1 MMRASVVIRSKDE
14 ADRLRLT
21 LASLAQQTVPAEV
34 VIVDD
39 GSSDHTSAVIAAALR
54 ELAMITLRHPVARGR
69 SAASNAGARAAT
81 GDLLIFLDGDTLA
94 APDMV
99 ERHLVAHEAQP
110 TAVLV
115 GRGGRFHFRGTRFLL
130 DPQTCTP
137 RPGEEAA
144 VARWPAAERARN
156 AVTLAELRD
165 DFAGL
170 VRRASPGLYPGAG
183 PQLLDRIE
191 LDALV
196 NHPDCEVLW
205 AAACGANF
213 SVRRDAFVEAGGLH
227 DDIDNNEHRAFALR
241 MVKRGAR
248 MVAFDDARAYHLT
261 HRRGWRDPL
270 QNTAWE
276 SRFYAQY
283 PEPAVKLLCVF
294 WSSLGANALIAPAE
308 RIESLP
314 ALAAAARGERGVDY
328 DAVRRRLGLQRL
340 PAPPGVATGSRVA
353 PAAMTGGVR

>member
-1 MMRASVVIRSKDE
+1 MRASVVIRSKDE

-21 LASLAQQTVPAEV
+21 LASLARQTVPVEV
-34 VIVDD
+34 VVVDD
-39 GSSDHTSAVIAAALR
+39 GSSDHTSAVIAAAMADMPIVALH
-54 ELAMITLRHPVARGR
+54 HPVAQGR
-69 SAASNAGARAAT
+69 SAASNAAARLAT

-99 ERHLVAHEAQP
+99 ERHLLAHDAQP
-110 TAVLV
+110 STRLV

-130 DPQTCTP
+130 DPDAGTP
-137 RPGEEAA
+137 RPGEEAQ
-144 VARWPAAERARN
+144 VARWSATERARN
-156 AVTLAELRD
+156 AVTLAEIRD

-170 VRRASPGLYPGAG
+170 AQRAGPGIYPGAG
-183 PQLLDRIE
+183 PQLLERIE

-213 SVRRDAFVEAGGLH
+213 SVRRDAFVEVGGLH

-241 MVKRGAR
+241 MVKHGAR
-248 MVAFDDARAYHLT
+248 VLAIEDARAYHMT

-276 SRFYAQY
+276 RRFYARY
-283 PEPAVKLLCVF
+283 PEPAVKLLSVF
-294 WSSLGANALIAPAE
+294 WSCLAANALVPPAA

-314 ALAAAARGERGVDY
+314 ALAAAARGEHGVDY
-328 DAVRRRLGLQRL
+328 DEVRRLLGLPHL
-340 PAPPGVATGSRVA
+340 PAPAQPATGLVTKRPVTTS
-353 PAAMTGGVR
+353 GVS